1 MDIFLR
7 AVFNK
12 LNGAIT
18 YDSVPVP
25 VYDEKK
31 SVSSSANLY
40 ILLGRQTESDDI
52 QDDNTFAAT
61 NTLEIEIWYKT
72 GFETSK
78 QAVHSVSN
86 QILQL
91 LIPTPYTSGLGVQDH
106 FQFLNLRRT
115 SAITQGFQIT
125 DTQTVLAKI
134 ITISA
139 QIVQQ
144 SP

>member
-1 MDIFLR
+1 MDILLR

-18 YDSVPVP
+18 YDSQAVP

-31 SVSSSANLY
+31 SVSSSVNLY

-61 NTLEIEIWYKT
+61 STIDIEIWYKT

-106 FQFLNLRRT
+106 FQILNLRRT
-115 SAITQGFQIT
+115 SAITQGFQISE
-125 DTQTVLAKI
+125 TQTVLAKI
-134 ITISA
+134 ITISS
-139 QIVQQ
+139 QIVEQ

>member
-1 MDIFLR
+1 MNILLR

-12 LNGAIT
+12 LSGNIT
-18 YDSVPVP
+18 YASQSVP

-31 SVSSSANLY
+31 SVSSSVDLY

-52 QDDNTFAAT
+52 QDDDTFAT
-61 NTLEIEIWYKT
+61 TSTIEIEIWYKT
-72 GFETSK
+72 SFETSK
-78 QAVHSVSN
+78 EAVHSVSN

-106 FQFLNLRRT
+106 FQILNLRRT
-115 SAITQGFQIT
+115 SAITQGFQIS
-125 DTQTVLAKI
+125 DTQTILAKI
-134 ITISA
+134 ITISS